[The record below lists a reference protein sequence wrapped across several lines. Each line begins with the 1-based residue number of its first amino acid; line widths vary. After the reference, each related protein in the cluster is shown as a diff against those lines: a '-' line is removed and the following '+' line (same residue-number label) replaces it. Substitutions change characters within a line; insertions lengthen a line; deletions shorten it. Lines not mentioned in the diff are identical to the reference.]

1 MGAWS
6 LCPNGSNQCLGKACR
21 SGFFFFFFLEYP
33 KIVVQPGQSPSDT
46 GGVSW
51 GVAHGD
57 GSRMGVCRNQLGAV
71 LHRRG
76 HRTPSQGKTVGS
88 TRLR

>member
-1 MGAWS
+1 MVT
-6 LCPNGSNQCLGKACR
+6 LPKRLKPVLGESMQKWL
-21 SGFFFFFFLEYP
+21 FFFFFLEYP